1 MTSLL
6 QKEIR
11 KLSARYGGSL
21 TVPLQRFGSWWR
33 GQLLDTLPPAVRNAW
48 FGDSCRL
55 LVDVDGDRLVVSAED
70 TEGNRQLGSLSAEG
84 DTELEF
90 DLPRRVASVQLRL
103 PADKALT
110 TQLELPL
117 AATENLREVV
127 SFQIDRQTPFTPD
140 AVYFDCAV
148 IDRDTRKQK
157 VSVALSL
164 VPRKVVDHLLDALV
178 KAGIEPD
185 TLSVRGTGETRDGG
199 LNLLPSSRRRSRGV
213 SVRRHI
219 IALAVVNV
227 LLLAVAVTLPIL
239 QKQQAIASLEPRVAE
254 ALETARDGAEL
265 RREVERL
272 STAGISLR
280 NKKNDRTHFMQI
292 FDEVSRLLPSHT
304 WVHRVD
310 YDGDEIQVQGESS
323 EASTL
328 ISTLEASPLFEDVQF
343 RSPVMRVGSS
353 AFERFHLSAT
363 ISGGGAE

>member
-84 DTELEF
+84 DTALEF
-90 DLPRRVASVQLRL
+90 DLPRRVASVRLRL

-239 QKQQAIASLEPRVAE
+239 QKQHRSNPGWRRRSKPPGMAPSCG
-254 ALETARDGAEL
+254 ARWSD
-265 RREVERL
+265 
-272 STAGISLR
+272 
-280 NKKNDRTHFMQI
+280 
-292 FDEVSRLLPSHT
+292 SRPP
-304 WVHRVD
+304 
-310 YDGDEIQVQGESS
+310 
-323 EASTL
+323 
-328 ISTLEASPLFEDVQF
+328 ASPCAT
-343 RSPVMRVGSS
+343 RRTTGPTSCKSS
-353 AFERFHLSAT
+353 TRLAVSCRPIPGYIELIMMAT
-363 ISGGGAE
+363 KSRCRANRPKHRH